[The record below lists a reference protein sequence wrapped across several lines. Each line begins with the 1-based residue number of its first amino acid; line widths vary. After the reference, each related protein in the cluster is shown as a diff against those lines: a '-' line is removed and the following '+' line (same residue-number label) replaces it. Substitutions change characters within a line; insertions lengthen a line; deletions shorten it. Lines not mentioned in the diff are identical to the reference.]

1 MDMKRII
8 NILLI
13 AAAAVLAGCG
23 GSGNG
28 EGKNDKAIDITG
40 TWELINIEITKAA
53 QLGEES
59 IEVEITFKSDKTV
72 SLSQVL
78 GEGRAQ
84 EFSGTWQLTDK
95 TLTGKYSNGK
105 AWGSSYEVSVE
116 NSTLTMVPE
125 SGAEAYIYRKIK

>member
-8 NILLI
+8 SILLI

-28 EGKNDKAIDITG
+28 EGKNDKGIDITG

-59 IEVEITFKSDKTV
+59 IEVKITLNPDKTF

-125 SGAEAYIYRKIK
+125 SGAEAYIYRKTK

>member
-8 NILLI
+8 SILLI
-13 AAAAVLAGCG
+13 AAAALLAGCG

-28 EGKNDKAIDITG
+28 EGKNDKGIDITG

-59 IEVEITFKSDKTV
+59 IEVKITFNSDKTF

-125 SGAEAYIYRKIK
+125 SGAEAYIYRKTK

>member
-8 NILLI
+8 SILLI

-28 EGKNDKAIDITG
+28 EGKNDKEIDITG

-59 IEVEITFKSDKTV
+59 IEVKITFNSDKTF

-125 SGAEAYIYRKIK
+125 SGAEAYIYRKTK